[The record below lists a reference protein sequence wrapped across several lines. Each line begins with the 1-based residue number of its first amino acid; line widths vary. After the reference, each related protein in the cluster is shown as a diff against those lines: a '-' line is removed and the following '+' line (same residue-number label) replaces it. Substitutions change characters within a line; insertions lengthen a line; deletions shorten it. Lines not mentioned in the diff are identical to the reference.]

1 MFVEDGRIGI
11 SVLEVGGA
19 LDSTLQYLLQA
30 NVQFLRNFE
39 NKKLSSG
46 PPIIA
51 KPYKWMLQL
60 FEIYISILKS

>member
-1 MFVEDGRIGI
+1 MFVEDGEIGI
-11 SVLEVGGA
+11 SVLEVGGV

-46 PPIIA
+46 PPITA
-51 KPYKWMLQL
+51 KPYK
-60 FEIYISILKS
+60 